1 MSYGMLGFESLIN
14 ERFVICDYV
23 YEVQSCLLS
32 QMQRL
37 KLCLIV
43 YSLSARSSILQAN
56 NTWPFFERFFYFR
69 RAQRVPAEKP
79 SKFRHNATKRQ
90 VRWD

>member
-14 ERFVICDYV
+14 ECFVICDYV

-56 NTWPFFERFFYFR
+56 NTWPFFERFFSGPRGTWQKKLQNSDSIQVKGWF
-69 RAQRVPAEKP
+69 
-79 SKFRHNATKRQ
+79 SKI
-90 VRWD
+90 